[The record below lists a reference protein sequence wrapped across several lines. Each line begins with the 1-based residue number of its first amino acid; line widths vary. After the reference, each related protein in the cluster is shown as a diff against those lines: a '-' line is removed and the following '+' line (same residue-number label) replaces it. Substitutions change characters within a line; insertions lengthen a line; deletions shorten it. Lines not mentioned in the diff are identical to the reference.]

1 MAANLIVSS
10 DAHGSSSDG
19 ALEYTVRWVL
29 TAAMSVMAM
38 GTVITHLAQIF
49 GISFQFYAVIVA
61 GTNRQLANDQEV
73 AKETH
78 GITALNIRDGK
89 PFWRHSLRSGPVRWG
104 VAIDREGRVLV
115 SLRSGQVICFGP
127 EG

>member
-1 MAANLIVSS
+1 MPNADDPLKPKPVWAARPFNENV
-10 DAHGSSSDG
+10 
-19 ALEYTVRWVL
+19 
-29 TAAMSVMAM
+29 AAAVA
-38 GTVITHLAQIF
+38 GN
-49 GISFQFYAVIVA
+49 AVIVA

-78 GITALNIRDGK
+78 GITALTIRDGK

-104 VAIDREGRVLV
+104 VAIDRKGRVLV

-127 EG
+127 EE